1 MTHFTRLLLISAAI
15 FAARPAF
22 CSDIDPNPDANHDA
36 VPFQNVC
43 REAGGREVTIVIKT
57 GETYTG
63 QCVFVEGDRLQFSAK
78 DPANAASFQRK
89 VMQISRDAITRFR
102 ISAAES
108 ELDRYGQN
116 VRKEFKTSFSR
127 IFSSRAPEGLV
138 RLPATVAYTVVT
150 APFCLLGEMFRDRPA
165 PREITIF

>member
-1 MTHFTRLLLISAAI
+1 
-15 FAARPAF
+15 
-22 CSDIDPNPDANHDA
+22 
-36 VPFQNVC
+36 
-43 REAGGREVTIVIKT
+43 
-57 GETYTG
+57 
-63 QCVFVEGDRLQFSAK
+63 
-78 DPANAASFQRK
+78 
-89 VMQISRDAITRFR
+89 MQISRDAITRFR